1 MGAGEEPAKETVR
14 EWVATE
20 IEGDNE
26 EVASSKPRD
35 HKEGEISSSR
45 CRDGASR
52 EGVENQSLDLATTS
66 SPGSITGAVLSE

>member
-1 MGAGEEPAKETVR
+1 MGAGEEPAKGTGR

-35 HKEGEISSSR
+35 HKEGT
-45 CRDGASR
+45 D
-52 EGVENQSLDLATTS
+52 QL
-66 SPGSITGAVLSE
+66 